1 MEFFD
6 NDWDRALAPL
16 LDGPA
21 FCALME
27 RVEAAYRAAPV
38 FPPRESLF
46 RAFALTPF
54 ASVRAVILGQD
65 PYHTPGVADGLA
77 FSAAPGEKIPPS
89 LRNIFRELSDD
100 CGIPPPASGDLSRWA
115 KNGVLLLNTALTVEA
130 GRANSHQKLGWF
142 LLTDAVLDAINA
154 RSEPAVFLL
163 WGGPARAKKA
173 RLTAPRHLILE
184 AAHPSPLSASRGFFG
199 CRHFSAAAAFL
210 KQFGPPLDWN
220 PTDPGKE

>member
-1 MEFFD
+1 MHFFY
-6 NDWDRALAPL
+6 NDWDEALAPL
-16 LDGPA
+16 LDAPA
-21 FCALME
+21 FSGLME
-27 RVEAAYRAAPV
+27 RVEAAYRAARV

-54 ASVRAVILGQD
+54 ASVRAVIFGQD
-65 PYHTPGVADGLA
+65 PYHTPGAADGLA
-77 FSAAPGEKIPPS
+77 FSAAPGAKIPPS

-130 GRANSHQKLGWF
+130 GRANSHRKLGWS
-142 LLTDAVLDAINA
+142 LLTDAVLDALNA
-154 RSEPAVFLL
+154 RPEPAVFLL

-173 RLTAPRHLILE
+173 RITAPQHLVLE
-184 AAHPSPLSASRGFFG
+184 AAHPSPLSANRGFFG

-210 KQFGPPLDWN
+210 SQSGPPLDWN